1 MTDLK
6 MTMRTTTTR
15 KNFLSRVRAGF
26 ARARRMMM
34 SKAEINAQYQDDLE
48 NGTKAQAD
56 ALVREADGLLRRAMR
71 IFGALST
78 DAEEEGDFNR
88 VALRAADAA
97 ALETLVNG
105 LEGFE
110 EEWYFEF
117 IPDED
122 E

>member
-1 MTDLK
+1 
-6 MTMRTTTTR
+6 
-15 KNFLSRVRAGF
+15 
-26 ARARRMMM
+26 M